1 MLIWIELGVA
11 LVLVAMGFTCP
22 RLGSPWFAAL
32 ERRFVALATRQ
43 RLSIVVVAL
52 VALAAR
58 AAALSAL
65 PEPQPHVNDEFSFL
79 LAADT
84 FAHGRLANHAHPMW
98 IHFETF
104 HVIQQPTYASMYPPA
119 QGLVLAFGQVT
130 TGHPFV
136 GVWLSVALM
145 CAALCWML
153 QGWLPPAWA
162 LLGGL
167 LSVMHFGVFS
177 YWADSYW
184 GGAVAATGG
193 ALVLGALP
201 RIKRSQRV
209 GDALLMG
216 LGAAILANSRPYEG
230 MILCLPVAAALII
243 WVLRGPRPPLS
254 AIASRVA
261 APLSVVLILAAAAH
275 VLLLL
280 ARYRQPISDALPGGP
295 WRLRGR
301 PLLYVAKS
309 LGLSR
314 FITTR

>member
-1 MLIWIELGVA
+1 MLMWTEAGLA
-11 LVLVAMGFTCP
+11 LVLVVMAFVCP
-22 RLGSPWFAAL
+22 RLGGSWFDSV
-32 ERRFVALATRQ
+32 ERRFIALANRR
-43 RLSIVVVAL
+43 RLSIIV
-52 VALAAR
+52 VALAALALR
-58 AAALSAL
+58 AAALPVL
-65 PEPQPHVNDEFSFL
+65 PEPQPYVNDEFSFL

-84 FAHGRLANHAHPMW
+84 FAHGRLANPTHPMW

-104 HVIQQPTYASMYPPA
+104 HVIQQPTYASLYPPA

-153 QGWLPPAWA
+153 QGWISPPWA

-177 YWADSYW
+177 YWANSYW

-201 RIKRSQRV
+201 RIRRSQRV
-209 GDALLMG
+209 DDALLMG

-230 MILCLPVAAALII
+230 MILCLPVAVALIV
-243 WVLRGPRPPLS
+243 WVVRGPRPPL
-254 AIASRVA
+254 RVVA
-261 APLSVVLILAAAAH
+261 RRVVAPLRSSLTAAKTGSF
-275 VLLLL
+275 VWWNLTETRRSGGPTRGKPESSSSR
-280 ARYRQPISDALPGGP
+280 ARYEA
-295 WRLRGR
+295 
-301 PLLYVAKS
+301 VAEV
-309 LGLSR
+309 G
-314 FITTR
+314 